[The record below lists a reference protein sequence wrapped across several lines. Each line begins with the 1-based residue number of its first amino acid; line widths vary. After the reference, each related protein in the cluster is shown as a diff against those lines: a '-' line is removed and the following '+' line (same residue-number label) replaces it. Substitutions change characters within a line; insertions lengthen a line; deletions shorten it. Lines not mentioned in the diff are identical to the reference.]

1 MGVFAI
7 AKPLAMPIP
16 VHLLLP
22 AQLGCGS
29 SRRVAGALSGARPH
43 LHLLADA
50 LALMVLGVF
59 IVLGLPEVLAL
70 KGLFDTD
77 RP

>member
-1 MGVFAI
+1 MRVFAI

-22 AQLGCGS
+22 ARLGCGS

-43 LHLLADA
+43 FLLLADE
-50 LALMVLGVF
+50 LALIFLGVF
-59 IVLGLPEVLAL
+59 TVLGLPEVLAL

-77 RP
+77 SL